1 MSLLRSIE
9 RLKRMDDLIKKEMT
23 GPSKEFAEKLGI
35 SRSMLMENLHEMKEL
50 GAGIEYCYF
59 RRSYHYVNKF
69 SVVNGTDILPGTV
82 AGDGAAAQ
90 GIIIQ
95 KIQIIASGPIF
106 FSIYAC
112 FAKSNYFYGIGLS
125 DFR

>member
-50 GAGIEYCYF
+50 GANIEYCYF

-69 SVVNGTDILPGTV
+69 SVVIGEAERIKGGWNHFLRKV
-82 AGDGAAAQ
+82 
-90 GIIIQ
+90 
-95 KIQIIASGPIF
+95 
-106 FSIYAC
+106 FSC
-112 FAKSNYFYGIGLS
+112 
-125 DFR
+125 